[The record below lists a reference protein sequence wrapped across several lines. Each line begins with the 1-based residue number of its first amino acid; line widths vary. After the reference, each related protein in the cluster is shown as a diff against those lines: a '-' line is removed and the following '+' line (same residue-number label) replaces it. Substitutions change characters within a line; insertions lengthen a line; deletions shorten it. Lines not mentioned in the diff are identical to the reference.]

1 MAQIPQFFG
10 KDRHVCI
17 MTVWHSFR
25 VGQLG
30 STLLQTFTSC
40 GALGRA
46 SFFID
51 KVKVSQLMCIW
62 LSLYAEHG
70 TLIH

>member
-1 MAQIPQFFG
+1 MYHDSVAQFQSRSAG
-10 KDRHVCI
+10 V
-17 MTVWHSFR
+17 HS
-25 VGQLG
+25 VA
-30 STLLQTFTSC
+30 TFTSC

-51 KVKVSQLMCIW
+51 KAKVSQLMCIW